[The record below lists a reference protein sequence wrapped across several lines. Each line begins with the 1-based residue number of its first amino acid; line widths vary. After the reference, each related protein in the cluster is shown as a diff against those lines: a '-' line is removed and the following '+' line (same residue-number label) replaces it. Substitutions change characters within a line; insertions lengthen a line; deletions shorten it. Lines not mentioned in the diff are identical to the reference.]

1 MVTLLGFLAVLAR
14 LFRPTRGAHT
24 TPFGYLWE
32 LGAEARRNRS
42 RRVRRYVEELAPSE
56 RLEATPP
63 APTPSAP
70 KPRIPEA
77 PAPSIPA
84 PRPPAED
91 TLNDEYPQVA
101 IVRGPYRAWEA
112 RRSALVGVA

>member
-1 MVTLLGFLAVLAR
+1 MLTLLGFFAVLAR

-24 TPFGYLWE
+24 SPFGYLWE

-56 RLEATPP
+56 HFEAAPP
-63 APTPSAP
+63 APTPSTP
-70 KPRIPEA
+70 EPRP
-77 PAPSIPA
+77 PATPTPSIPA
-84 PRPPAED
+84 PRPPVED
-91 TLNDEYPQVA
+91 TLNRDYPQVA